1 MFLPA
6 MILDMLLG
14 YTTEATYVFAAT
26 PAVEDLQPLYRF
38 SHFIGVMQFLD
49 L

>member
-1 MFLPA
+1 

-14 YTTEATYVFAAT
+14 YTAEATRVFAAT
-26 PAVEDLQPLYRF
+26 PAVEDPQPLHRF
-38 SHFIGVMQFLD
+38 SHFVRVMQFLD